1 MSDLINNSDNP
12 EGHRRIVRRQFRCRE
27 YGSPLY
33 VLYAGRLT
41 CGARNP
47 PLRKIPPTPVNR
59 KNYITTE
66 QTCPDVEFCGQR
78 ALYFERRIKLWDFV
92 ENVELWL
99 TMK

>member
-47 PLRKIPPTPVNR
+47 PIKEDFPTPVYR
-59 KNYITTE
+59 KYYITTE
-66 QTCPDVEFCGQR
+66 RICSFAEFCGHTR
-78 ALYFERRIKLWDFV
+78 SILKGELNYGILWKMW
-92 ENVELWL
+92 NYG
-99 TMK
+99 

>member
-12 EGHRRIVRRQFRCRE
+12 EDHRRIVRRQFRCRE

-47 PLRKIPPTPVNR
+47 PIKEDFPTPVNR
-59 KNYITTE
+59 KYYITTE
-66 QTCPDVEFCGQR
+66 RICSFAKFCGQG